1 MRAAEHGDP
10 GRTHVDGARGR
21 DAQPAGEGKRRPPL
35 VGVCGAADAT
45 AENERDAEEVGRLLA
60 ERGAVVICGGF
71 EGVMC
76 AAARGA
82 QRGGGL
88 SIGVLA
94 GDEPDAAA
102 EEVGIA
108 LPTGLGELANA
119 VLPRMVHGVIAIGQ
133 GYGTLTEVA
142 HAIKLG
148 RPVAGLGSWEIRG
161 PGAGELDD
169 AIHPV
174 ESAREAVDWLLDVL
188 AREHH
193 LPVSPPDS
201 RGQGVVGV
209 RQSLPQARR
218 ESAGGRGA

>member
-1 MRAAEHGDP
+1 MTSQHP
-10 GRTHVDGARGR
+10 S
-21 DAQPAGEGKRRPPL
+21 RRPPL

-45 AENERDAEEVGRLLA
+45 AGNERDAEEVGRLLA

-82 QRGGGL
+82 GSAGGL

-102 EEVGIA
+102 EEVTIA

-119 VLPRMVHGVIAIGQ
+119 VLPRMVHGMVAIGK

-148 RPVAGLGSWEIRG
+148 RPVVSLESWEIR
-161 PGAGELDD
+161 PPCGEGSDE
-169 AIHPV
+169 AIHVAGSPPQ
-174 ESAREAVDWLLDVL
+174 AVDWLLAQL
-188 AREHH
+188 ERRTARGGDAPREITGI
-193 LPVSPPDS
+193 VQETQQRS
-201 RGQGVVGV
+201 R
-209 RQSLPQARR
+209 
-218 ESAGGRGA
+218 AG

>member
-1 MRAAEHGDP
+1 M
-10 GRTHVDGARGR
+10 
-21 DAQPAGEGKRRPPL
+21 RRPPL

-45 AENERDAEEVGRLLA
+45 AQNMRDAEAVGRRLA

-82 QRGGGL
+82 AQSGGL

-102 EEVGIA
+102 EDVSIA

-119 VLPRMVHGVIAIGQ
+119 VLPRMVHGVVAIGQ

-148 RPVAGLGSWEIRG
+148 RPVVGLASWEIRA
-161 PGAGELDD
+161 PGGEHDGAVHMARSAG
-169 AIHPV
+169 
-174 ESAREAVDWLLDVL
+174 EAVDWLLGEL
-188 AREHH
+188 RRRRPGRTSPREAGGDDG
-193 LPVSPPDS
+193 PA
-201 RGQGVVGV
+201 
-209 RQSLPQARR
+209 ARR
-218 ESAGGRGA
+218 

>member
-1 MRAAEHGDP
+1 MASQHP
-10 GRTHVDGARGR
+10 
-21 DAQPAGEGKRRPPL
+21 PRRPPL

-45 AENERDAEEVGRLLA
+45 ADNERHAEEVGRLLA

-82 QRGGGL
+82 RSAGGL

-102 EEVGIA
+102 EEVTIA

-119 VLPRMVHGVIAIGQ
+119 VLPRMVHGVVAIGK

-148 RPVAGLGSWEIRG
+148 RPVVSLRSWEIRP
-161 PGAGELDD
+161 PGGGESDE
-169 AIHPV
+169 AIHV
-174 ESAREAVDWLLDVL
+174 AESPRQAVDWLLAQL
-188 AREHH
+188 ERRAARHTDAPREITGI
-193 LPVSPPDS
+193 VQESQQRS
-201 RGQGVVGV
+201 R
-209 RQSLPQARR
+209 AR
-218 ESAGGRGA
+218 

>member
-1 MRAAEHGDP
+1 VADHPGSGHGP
-10 GRTHVDGARGR
+10 
-21 DAQPAGEGKRRPPL
+21 RRPPL

-60 ERGAVVICGGF
+60 ERGAVVLCGGF

-82 QRGGGL
+82 GQAGGM

-94 GDEPDAAA
+94 GDQPDAASS
-102 EEVGIA
+102 EVTIA

-119 VLPRMVHGVIAIGQ
+119 VLPRMVHGVVAIGR

-148 RPVAGLGSWEIRG
+148 RPVVSLGSWEIRP
-161 PGAGELDD
+161 PGGDEADE
-169 AIHPV
+169 AIHVADSP
-174 ESAREAVDWLLDVL
+174 REAVDWLLAQLSQLPGGVPRGDTPS
-188 AREHH
+188 REIT
-193 LPVSPPDS
+193 
-201 RGQGVVGV
+201 GVV
-209 RQSLPQARR
+209 QETTAR
-218 ESAGGRGA
+218 SSPSTG

>member
-1 MRAAEHGDP
+1 ME
-10 GRTHVDGARGR
+10 TEE
-21 DAQPAGEGKRRPPL
+21 QPRHPPRRPAL

-45 AENERDAEEVGRLLA
+45 EDNERHAEEVGRLLA

-82 QRGGGL
+82 GRGGGL

-102 EEVGIA
+102 EEVTIA

-119 VLPRMVHGVIAIGQ
+119 VLPRMVHGVVAIGQ

-148 RPVAGLGSWEIRG
+148 RPVVGLESWEIRS
-161 PGAGELDD
+161 PGAEELDE
-169 AIHPV
+169 AIQPAR
-174 ESAREAVDWLLDVL
+174 SPREAVDWLLERL
-188 AREHH
+188 AEDGR
-193 LPVSPPDS
+193 LPASPPDG
-201 RGQGVVGV
+201 RGVGVVGV
-209 RQSLPQARR
+209 RQSLPRRKETSARPR
-218 ESAGGRGA
+218 

>member
-1 MRAAEHGDP
+1 MSRTGN
-10 GRTHVDGARGR
+10 GRHVLHDVM
-21 DAQPAGEGKRRPPL
+21 RRPPL

-45 AENERDAEEVGRLLA
+45 AQNERDAEEVGRLLA

-82 QRGGGL
+82 STGNGI

-102 EEVGIA
+102 DDVSIA

-119 VLPRMVHGVIAIGQ
+119 VLPRMVHGMVAIGQ

-142 HAIKLG
+142 HAIKLD
-148 RPVAGLGSWEIRG
+148 RPVVGLGSWQIQA
-161 PGAGELDD
+161 PDGAHDD
-169 AIHPV
+169 AIHVADSP
-174 ESAREAVDWLLDVL
+174 RQAVDWLLAEL
-188 AREHH
+188 E
-193 LPVSPPDS
+193 
-201 RGQGVVGV
+201 
-209 RQSLPQARR
+209 RR
-218 ESAGGRGA
+218 NGRKKAGPHRPGWRGGRHADGSRRGREENVDGC

>member
-1 MRAAEHGDP
+1 MSRRRSA
-10 GRTHVDGARGR
+10 
-21 DAQPAGEGKRRPPL
+21 AGEEPSRRPPL

-45 AENERDAEEVGRLLA
+45 EQNERDAEAVGRLLA
-60 ERGAVVICGGF
+60 ERGAVVITGGF

-82 QRGGGL
+82 GKGKGL

-102 EEVGIA
+102 EEVTIA

-119 VLPRMVHGVIAIGQ
+119 VLPRMVHGVVAIGQ

-148 RPVAGLGSWEIRG
+148 RPVVGLGSWEIRG
-161 PGAGELDD
+161 PEGEERDG
-169 AIHPV
+169 AIHAAGSP
-174 ESAREAVDWLLDVL
+174 REAVDWLLAEL
-188 AREHH
+188 NAQRAGPA
-193 LPVSPPDS
+193 LS
-201 RGQGVVGV
+201 R
-209 RQSLPQARR
+209 
-218 ESAGGRGA
+218 SAGPALGGRGTSGDRVRCGRSARLEPR

>member
-1 MRAAEHGDP
+1 MSRTGN
-10 GRTHVDGARGR
+10 GRHVLHDVM
-21 DAQPAGEGKRRPPL
+21 RRPPL

-45 AENERDAEEVGRLLA
+45 AQNERDAEEVGRLLA

-82 QRGGGL
+82 STGNGI

-102 EEVGIA
+102 DDVSIA

-119 VLPRMVHGVIAIGQ
+119 VLPRMVHGVVAIGR

-148 RPVAGLGSWEIRG
+148 RPVVSLGSWEIRP
-161 PGAGELDD
+161 PGGEEADE
-169 AIHPV
+169 AIHVV
-174 ESAREAVDWLLDVL
+174 ESPGQAVDWLMAQLD
-188 AREHH
+188 AQRAAH
-193 LPVSPPDS
+193 LRPD
-201 RGQGVVGV
+201 Q
-209 RQSLPQARR
+209 RR
-218 ESAGGRGA
+218 EITGIVQGTQQRSRAE